1 MVQRQF
7 LGKLEGL
14 GVRRIDVGG
23 AAFDPSQHEAV
34 ATVPARTPD
43 EDGQVVGVVRQGYT
57 IGADDPATGI
67 GGRRQDPGLTLLTL
81 PGSRRDRTA
90 RP

>member
-1 MVQRQF
+1 M
-7 LGKLEGL
+7 
-14 GVRRIDVGG
+14 RRIDVGG

-57 IGADDPATGI
+57 IGADVLRPASVAVAKI
-67 GGRRQDPGLTLLTL
+67 QD
-81 PGSRRDRTA
+81 
-90 RP
+90 